1 VGPRGPPAPRVVTS
15 DADEAVTGWAVAVC
29 AGRSHAW
36 GVAPGALRLGFS
48 GVSAYRR
55 LTVALAAAGRRTP
68 CQAAIGSLLGGDV
81 NVLSVALLCVA
92 GLIDGVLGRDW
103 RLTQQVHR
111 QAELL
116 LAEVPVFA
124 E

>member
-1 VGPRGPPAPRVVTS
+1 MGGGRLRGSLPRLGGGS
-15 DADEAVTGWAVAVC
+15 W
-29 AGRSHAW
+29 
-36 GVAPGALRLGFS
+36 GALRLGFPR
-48 GVSAYRR
+48 VSAYRR
-55 LTVALAAAGRRTP
+55 LAVALAAAGRRTP
-68 CQAAIGSLLGGDV
+68 CQAAIRSLLGGDV
-81 NVLSVALLCVA
+81 NVFSVALLCVA

>member
-1 VGPRGPPAPRVVTS
+1 
-15 DADEAVTGWAVAVC
+15 
-29 AGRSHAW
+29 
-36 GVAPGALRLGFS
+36 
-48 GVSAYRR
+48 VSAYRR
-55 LTVALAAAGRRTP
+55 LAVALTAAGRRTP

-111 QAELL
+111 QAGAAAGGGPGVCRVGQHPGARLRRQGH
-116 LAEVPVFA
+116 VKVGNI
-124 E
+124 